1 MKMILNNQLSTLNKI
16 PTIIVIQVT
25 KAGKGHES
33 QLVHLGPKAPQI
45 SFKYSSIWCCHN
57 MIRQNT

>member
-1 MKMILNNQLSTLNKI
+1 MKTQLNNVLSTLNKI

-33 QLVHLGPKAPQI
+33 QLVHLGSKAPQI
-45 SFKYSSIWCCHN
+45 LFKYYPRFVVAI
-57 MIRQNT
+57 I